1 MSRRPCWRYCWRESK
16 ICNEKRRR
24 THRPAAF
31 LAEQGSYLGIAE
43 CVEAV
48 MDAHEREG
56 VQKVES
62 LEQLQALVDEAAA
75 QDIPAAQLLDPLL
88 MPMDSPASD
97 YPLVNIPETS
107 AVYFKN
113 GNPVEVKETSGK
125 HIPCNFTTNKN
136 DHLGRYEGGTF
147 TRAKFVV
154 LIDMQEFDAEY
165 IILNTARGAKVGK
178 FRVQDIQSLDV
189 VGNVRITVE

>member
-1 MSRRPCWRYCWRESK
+1 MV
-16 ICNEKRRR
+16 
-24 THRPAAF
+24 
-31 LAEQGSYLGIAE
+31 IANGTLQI
-43 CVEAV
+43 VEYTGG
-48 MDAHEREG
+48 D
-56 VQKVES
+56 
-62 LEQLQALVDEAAA
+62 
-75 QDIPAAQLLDPLL
+75 
-88 MPMDSPASD
+88 
-97 YPLVNIPETS
+97 
-107 AVYFKN
+107 FKN

-178 FRVQDIQSLDV
+178 FRVQDIQFLDV